1 MNMIINKIRSF
12 NRRRL
17 TRRHLKRVSVNTPF
31 GFKFFGPSAM
41 QNGNFEI
48 TETKILIKLI
58 FSSRCICKCWCK
70 FWILYLYSSEYGP

>member
-48 TETKILIKLI
+48 TETKILVK
-58 FSSRCICKCWCK
+58 
-70 FWILYLYSSEYGP
+70 